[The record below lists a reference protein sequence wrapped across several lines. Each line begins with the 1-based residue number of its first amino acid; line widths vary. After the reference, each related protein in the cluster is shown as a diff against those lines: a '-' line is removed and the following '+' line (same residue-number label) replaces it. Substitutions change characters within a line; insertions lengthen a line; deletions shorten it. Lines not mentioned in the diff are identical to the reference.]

1 MVEALRTDNSWLG
14 YRLMAAED
22 ALIDQRTQVTEKAK
36 EVGEVKAALQENEGE
51 LTTASGELQKERDAV
66 VMA

>member
-1 MVEALRTDNSWLG
+1 
-14 YRLMAAED
+14 
-22 ALIDQRTQVTEKAK
+22 VTEKAK